1 MYSTPVSSQKSR
13 REGGQLGKL
22 KSTRFILPSSVE
34 KLKKPNLRLLKLADD
49 SIMSPIKFKE
59 PSSVDVVT
67 PKMSKTPF
75 RTPKSVARRPMISS
89 DERIL
94 GTPDYL
100 APELLLKLKHGAAV
114 DMWALGAC
122 LYEFMTGIPP
132 FNDETPQKVFDNI
145 LNRNIEWPVD
155 DEALSD
161 EAMEAVESLLTM
173 DQAMRPNAVEMQRLK
188 FFAIINFENIR
199 NVAPPF
205 VPNLDNPYD
214 TGYFK
219 ARNEMQDLKLS
230 HFDYDE

>member
-1 MYSTPVSSQKSR
+1 M
-13 REGGQLGKL
+13 
-22 KSTRFILPSSVE
+22 LPSSLE
-34 KLKKPNLRLLKLADD
+34 KMKKPKLRLLKLADD

-59 PSSVDVVT
+59 PTTVDVVT
-67 PKMSKTPF
+67 PKMTKTPF

-100 APELLLKLKHGAAV
+100 APELLLKQKHGRAV

-161 EAMEAVESLLTM
+161 EAMESVETLLTM
-173 DQAMRPNAVEMQRLK
+173 DQALRPTATEMQSLK
-188 FFAIINFENIR
+188 FFLCIDFKNIQ
-199 NVAPPF
+199 NLPPPF
-205 VPNLDNPYD
+205 VPSLEDPYD
-214 TGYFK
+214 TGYFR
-219 ARNEMQDLKLS
+219 ARNELQDLKLS
-230 HFDYDE
+230 NFDYDG